1 MCIPPWN
8 FSSAMYVTDRLMF
21 AENICRNFEMVKSG
35 NRKSKKWVVAAAVA
49 AAVIVAAVVTFLG
62 LYRAGVFTSSQSA
75 SDYYYSADNMGLYTA
90 VGDGFAAVSGSE
102 LQVFDK
108 AGNLTVN
115 KNFLMTQPRV
125 ASGGELALAYD
136 AGGTAAEIFSDS
148 GIVKSIT
155 ASGNIISGKV
165 NENGYVTLCV
175 QETGYKGVV
184 YVYNTKGEEIF
195 EWLSGS
201 AYVMT
206 AAVSPDNKYLSVLS
220 YTDTGTRV
228 TKLRLSNEDY
238 REDYEIP
245 QVVGI
250 DTDFAGSDI
259 LVLTGDVLYHIDG
272 GGNITEMYN
281 FNGKYLNAY
290 VLGETATLVLRQHQA
305 GGVSEIVSVE
315 ENGAVNGTQTAE
327 GSVVALDANDR
338 YTAVLTD
345 SELRIYDTALR
356 EQIAYYEVTG
366 GLEVILREKGDAIVA
381 MRHSAHVYPADT
393 K

>member
-1 MCIPPWN
+1 M
-8 FSSAMYVTDRLMF
+8 
-21 AENICRNFEMVKSG
+21 
-35 NRKSKKWVVAAAVA
+35 
-49 AAVIVAAVVTFLG
+49 
-62 LYRAGVFTSSQSA
+62 
-75 SDYYYSADNMGLYTA
+75 
-90 VGDGFAAVSGSE
+90 
-102 LQVFDK
+102 
-108 AGNLTVN
+108 
-115 KNFLMTQPRV
+115 
-125 ASGGELALAYD
+125 
-136 AGGTAAEIFSDS
+136 
-148 GIVKSIT
+148 
-155 ASGNIISGKV
+155 
-165 NENGYVTLCV
+165 TLCV

-272 GGNITEMYN
+272 GGKITEMYN